1 MYGTIAR
8 MKVKAGRL
16 DDLKGLFDEWS
27 RERQPKIKGAVAGYL
42 FNLDDEADG
51 AMMVAVFSDK
61 ASYVANADD
70 PEQDKFFRRIR
81 DCLEADPEWN
91 DGEII
96 ASS

>member
-1 MYGTIAR
+1 MYGTVAR
-8 MKVKAGRL
+8 MKVKPGRL
-16 DDLKGLFDEWS
+16 DDLKELFDEWG
-27 RERQPKIKGAVAGYL
+27 RERQPRIEGAVSGYL
-42 FNLDDEADG
+42 YKLDGDPNG
-51 AMMVAVFSDK
+51 AVMVAVFRDK
-61 ASYVANADD
+61 DSYVANADD